1 MRRLTRYVHVAD
13 DTGAV
18 HGFGPGDHVP
28 AWAAAKITNPHVWE
42 GTDHTPIVTIATGG
56 GGGGGGGQGI
66 VIREVP
72 DPGHSVEEATADDD
86 AAGDPAVASG
96 NGDGPPAQRGTG
108 SNRQAWADYAES
120 RGVTVEPDWK
130 REDIIAACEAA
141 GVPV

>member
-13 DTGAV
+13 DAGAV

-42 GTDHTPIVTIATGG
+42 GTDHTPEPIVTMGT
-56 GGGGGGGQGI
+56 GGGGGQGI
-66 VIREVP
+66 VIRELP
-72 DPGHSVEEATADDD
+72 DTRLHVEEATADDD
-86 AAGDPAVASG
+86 AAGDPAVDSD

-108 SNRQAWADYAES
+108 SNRQAWADYAAR